1 TAAQAQF
8 VRDFHG
14 YLNAARVVFAL
25 PEVHDRFSLAETV
38 EHQNR
43 RLYGEARAAQSTV
56 PRVLDFLCVEFER
69 RAAAVTD
76 VAAVVAAFVSHL
88 SVRQQ
93 EAWPP
98 TIDSTKELSRA
109 TPSVPAELLERHLQ
123 VVVDAVVEGSGLAAL
138 LESGRSMTVA
148 REELFPIKVAFNV
161 GEWNWSEAAAL
172 CQNRAAV
179 HAALLL
185 DWLEHL
191 REPLLNSQLV
201 DKLLHI
207 APVPPLKLT
216 PTSKAPTHEI
226 AAGALHHGLSM
237 SSRGVKAE
245 GGGASPFQFQALH
258 QLPAF
263 AMRSLDRVLSCLR
276 VLQTRLLL
284 VEAEETVLFDAVCV
298 RAAMALF
305 HLPTAAA
312 RTPSVSL
319 RCHADCV
326 ALLVRRWHAPK
337 RLELNLESLQKL
349 GGQSSSPPA
358 GRRLSQSNSS
368 ITFGSES
375 ATPASIDVTPSH
387 SPTRSPTRHPR
398 EATLSLPAT
407 GSSLESVTSSK
418 PSSEASAPVITTPL
432 ASAPSSRSSSPVKI
446 EPLPSM
452 CSRPLDNEGDGASV
466 PFPSLPLTPSSSPK
480 KKNSEA
486 KSPSHPADEDDSS
499 SVTLSLPKELESSPM
514 APHSSSMVSLP
525 SVRDGDRYSR
535 RTGSAIH

>member
-43 RLYGEARAAQSTV
+43 RLYGEARAAQSTL

-69 RAAAVTD
+69 RAAAATD

-98 TIDSTKELSRA
+98 TIDAIKEPSRA
-109 TPSVPAELLERHLQ
+109 TLSVPAELLERHLQ
-123 VVVDAVVEGSGLAAL
+123 IFVDTVVEGSGLAAL
-138 LESGRSMTVA
+138 LESGRSMAVT

-161 GEWNWSEAAAL
+161 GEWNWPEAVAL
-172 CQNRAAV
+172 CQNRAV
-179 HAALLL
+179 HVALLL

-191 REPLLNSQLV
+191 REPLLSSQLV
-201 DKLLHI
+201 DKLLYI
-207 APVPPLKLT
+207 APVPPLKL
-216 PTSKAPTHEI
+216 PASKAPTHEI
-226 AAGALHHGLSM
+226 SAGALHHGLSM
-237 SSRGVKAE
+237 SSRGVEAE
-245 GGGASPFQFQALH
+245 GSGASPFQFQALH

-284 VEAEETVLFDAVCV
+284 VEAEEAVLFDAVCV

-312 RTPSVSL
+312 RASSVSL
-319 RCHADCV
+319 RRHADCV

-349 GGQSSSPPA
+349 GGQSSSAPT

-368 ITFGSES
+368 ITLGSES
-375 ATPASIDVTPSH
+375 ATLAPSDVTSSH

-398 EATLSLPAT
+398 EDTLSLPAT
-407 GSSLESVTSSK
+407 GSSLESVTLPK
-418 PSSEASAPVITTPL
+418 PSSEASAPVTTTPL
-432 ASAPSSRSSSPVKI
+432 TSAPSSRSSSPVKI
-446 EPLPSM
+446 EPLPPT
-452 CSRPLDNEGDGASV
+452 CSRPLDNEGDGARV
-466 PFPSLPLTPSSSPK
+466 PFPPLPLTPSSSPK
-480 KKNSEA
+480 KRNSET

-499 SVTLSLPKELESSPM
+499 SVTLSLTKELESSLM
-514 APHSSSMVSLP
+514 AAPHSSSMVSLP
-525 SVRDGDRYSR
+525 SVRDGDRYNR
-535 RTGSAIH
+535 RIGSAIH